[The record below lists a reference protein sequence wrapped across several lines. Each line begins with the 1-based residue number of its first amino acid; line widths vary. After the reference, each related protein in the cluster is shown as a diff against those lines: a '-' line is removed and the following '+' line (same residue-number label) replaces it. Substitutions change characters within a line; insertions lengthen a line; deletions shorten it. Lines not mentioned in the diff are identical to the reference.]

1 MKRGA
6 KYEELIAAVPMDRW
20 GLPEEVAE
28 AIVFF
33 CSEKASLITGTEL
46 CVDGGRQYAFATM

>member
-1 MKRGA
+1 MRRGA
-6 KYEELIAAVPMDRW
+6 KYDELINAIPMKRW
-20 GLPEEVAE
+20 GRPEEIAE
-28 AIVFF
+28 TIVFL